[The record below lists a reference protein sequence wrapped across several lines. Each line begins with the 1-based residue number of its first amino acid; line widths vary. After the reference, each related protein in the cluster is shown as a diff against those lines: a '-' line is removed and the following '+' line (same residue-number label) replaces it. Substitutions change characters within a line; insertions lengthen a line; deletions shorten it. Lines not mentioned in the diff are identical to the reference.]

1 LVLPQSVCSRHNES
15 PLAAITQANQRHDI
29 DEGAMKIYKVLL
41 AALVFA
47 ATPILGAN
55 AVEADYTLNP
65 GDVLQITVWKEDGL
79 DREVLVVPDGSINFP
94 LAGTLSAAGKTTAQ
108 LQDEIVAKLQKY
120 IPDASVAVSVKAA
133 LGNVVDV
140 IGQVAK
146 PGELTIGHRTT
157 VMQALS
163 MAGGLTPYASENK
176 IIILRTVD
184 GKESSIAFPYDDVQ
198 RGQSLDKDIALSPGD
213 VVVVP
218 SSTLF

>member
-1 LVLPQSVCSRHNES
+1 VLPQSVCSRHNES